1 MTDGRA
7 IDTRL
12 ALILLLIDGLGELR
26 GRTRLQKLVFLTQSE
41 GAREVSENLF
51 DFVPHRYGPF
61 SRQLDAYVVA
71 AKNLALLVEE
81 PYEVETSYGK
91 VSGYRFR
98 LTRRGERELHVIM
111 DQVNTVLADRI
122 RQIVSAFGKMD
133 MKDLLEYVYDRYP
146 NMASPDAE

>member
-26 GRTRLQKLVFLTQSE
+26 GRTRLQKLVFLTQNE
-41 GAREVSENLF
+41 GAPEVSGNLF
-51 DFVPHRYGPF
+51 NFVAHRYGPF

-71 AKNLALLVEE
+71 AKNLAFVVEE
-81 PYEVETSYGK
+81 PYEVETPYGK

-98 LTRRGERELHVIM
+98 LTRRGEREIPLIM
-111 DQVNTVLADRI
+111 DQVSTVLADHI
-122 RQIVSAFGKMD
+122 REIVSAFGKMD